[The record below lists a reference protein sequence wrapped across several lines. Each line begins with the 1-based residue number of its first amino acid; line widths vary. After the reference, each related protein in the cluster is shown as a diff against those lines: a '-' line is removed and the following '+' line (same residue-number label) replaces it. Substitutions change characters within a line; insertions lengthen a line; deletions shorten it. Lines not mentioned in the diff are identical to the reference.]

1 MERSNHDN
9 ESHYSYI
16 TQIQENKKNQAL
28 KYSYETLNNL
38 LSTAEN
44 FAGLQNE
51 KYRDYNITTSYDYE
65 NLKSEFVWEL
75 HCFQLA
81 VKQFEKKFK
90 CSYEFPID
98 FHKENIKAD
107 IKRYKERITKNE

>member
-1 MERSNHDN
+1 M
-9 ESHYSYI
+9 
-16 TQIQENKKNQAL
+16 

-81 VKQFEKKFK
+81 VQQFEKNLIF
-90 CSYEFPID
+90 
-98 FHKENIKAD
+98 IKKILKLTLKD
-107 IKRYKERITKNE
+107 IKKGLQIKKINFYMMKC